1 MSVYQLVPSLAA
13 RAALAACVG
22 ALALSGAAAQDK
34 FPSKTIE
41 VVTHAG
47 VGGGTDITARMMMV
61 QAPAE
66 FGQELVVLNKQGGSG
81 AAALGYAAS
90 RPKDGHTVM
99 LITQTHLLT
108 ALQGKGAGVKV
119 EDIVGVA
126 RATDD
131 PQILMVGKNSPYKT
145 AKDFIAASKGKA
157 MKYGTTQIAS
167 VDHIAV
173 LGFAKQ
179 AGLQAPTVVPF
190 RGGGDVVI
198 NLVGGN
204 IDAALL
210 NFAEAESQIKA
221 GEVRALLVLDRERNA
236 SLPDVPTGAEIGV
249 PAYYSTVRGF
259 AVIKGTPEDR
269 IKALE
274 AGLVK
279 AMNGKLFQDYL
290 KSSGQSPKSVVGRA
304 EWQKQLDEFATS
316 GKEALAAIGVK

>member
-1 MSVYQLVPSLAA
+1 MQQP
-13 RAALAACVG
+13 
-22 ALALSGAAAQDK
+22 
-34 FPSKTIE
+34 TI
-41 VVTHAG
+41 
-47 VGGGTDITARMMMV
+47 
-61 QAPAE
+61 
-66 FGQELVVLNKQGGSG
+66 
-81 AAALGYAAS
+81 
-90 RPKDGHTVM
+90 
-99 LITQTHLLT
+99 
-108 ALQGKGAGVKV
+108 
-119 EDIVGVA
+119 
-126 RATDD
+126 
-131 PQILMVGKNSPYKT
+131 
-145 AKDFIAASKGKA
+145 
-157 MKYGTTQIAS
+157 
-167 VDHIAV
+167 
-173 LGFAKQ
+173 
-179 AGLQAPTVVPF
+179 VPF